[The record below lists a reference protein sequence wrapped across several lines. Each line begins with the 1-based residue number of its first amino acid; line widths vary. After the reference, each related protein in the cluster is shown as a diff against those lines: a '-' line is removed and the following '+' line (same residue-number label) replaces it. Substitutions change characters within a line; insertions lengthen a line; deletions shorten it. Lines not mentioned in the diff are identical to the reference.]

1 MSVRARVVD
10 ALAAE
15 GEEELTT
22 ERVVSLL
29 AVLGASILVMI
40 PLYWMVATSI
50 KPSAALG
57 IFPPKLIP
65 ETPTIDPYLEAL
77 EQGPW
82 IQWFINSFAVSL
94 GATVLTLAVTTPA
107 AYALSRRDFPG
118 AKPFYV
124 LFIGVLMIPAQI
136 LLIPMFVAFS
146 RLGLVNT
153 RLGLMLAY
161 TGIFLG
167 FATFLL
173 HSFFSNLSDNIEDAA
188 RIGGIPEWK
197 IFLRI
202 VLPLAKP
209 GVATTAV
216 FIFVFSWNEFLFAL
230 TFLQDETLYTISI
243 GLQQFQG
250 LHGTVAYNQMF
261 AMSTVATIPVVL
273 LFALFS
279 EQFIQGMANIG
290 RQ

>member
-1 MSVRARVVD
+1 
-10 ALAAE
+10 
-15 GEEELTT
+15 
-22 ERVVSLL
+22 
-29 AVLGASILVMI
+29 
-40 PLYWMVATSI
+40 
-50 KPSAALG
+50 
-57 IFPPKLIP
+57 
-65 ETPTIDPYLEAL
+65 
-77 EQGPW
+77 
-82 IQWFINSFAVSL
+82 
-94 GATVLTLAVTTPA
+94 
-107 AYALSRRDFPG
+107 
-118 AKPFYV
+118 
-124 LFIGVLMIPAQI
+124 MIPAQI

-146 RLGLVNT
+146 RIGLVNT

-173 HSFFSNLSDNIEDAA
+173 HSFFTNLSENIEDAA

-230 TFLQDETLYTISI
+230 TFLQDESLYTISI